1 MRFIARFFLLALTL
15 SIGAAA
21 VQAQQ
26 PKPFILPVA
35 SAPGPSTWLLGQL
48 YGNTVG
54 AFLNGTR
61 WYEAGQRLHF
71 GLDFSMPC
79 GTELVAV
86 ADGQVGYADDSGF
99 GSGPHNL
106 ILIHP
111 QVGLTTLYGHLLDTP
126 TLEPGTQVKQG
137 DVVGYSG
144 DPDVTCDSRPHLHF
158 EVRSMDFVTAY
169 NPVDYIDANWH
180 ALTAIGSFS
189 YPLFEQDLD
198 NSRQWMS
205 VDDQPI
211 VTFWGRVLND
221 YAAPYP
227 DYRQGLPPVNPPVAT
242 TANPLPQNWQM
253 RRLTYE
259 GCCSGAW
266 WVAPNRL
273 YLIDGSVGQRAAIF
287 EWNTAEGSLS
297 SIVGQAPPPL
307 LSPDGALQVE
317 RVDDQIIVRRVADG
331 ASWTVETGN
340 TLPAISADS
349 SRLMWEVSRRDAGTP
364 DGEPRT
370 EIWVSNADGTNA
382 RPVANEE
389 GGYARW
395 LDGSRLLVGARDT
408 WTTTFKVVNTAD
420 DTSFTLG
427 SWDRLRGMSI
437 APGGSRI
444 MFYTVYADD
453 EATNGI
459 YMLDTQPNAQPQ
471 KMPFFGG
478 WRWRDADSI
487 FYIPYEPTSATQSL
501 HHYDLLTGEDRAL
514 TDSSFLVANGD
525 WSVSPSGDQIVF
537 WNANDLALWLI
548 EATP

>member
-1 MRFIARFFLLALTL
+1 MRFIVKLFLIALLATGVG
-15 SIGAAA
+15 S
-21 VQAQQ
+21 VSAQQ
-26 PKPFILPVA
+26 PKPFILPIA
-35 SAPGPSTWLLGQL
+35 AAPGPSTWLLGQL

-54 AFLNGTR
+54 AFLNGSN

-86 ADGQVGYADDSGF
+86 ADGQVGYADDPGF

-111 QVGLTTLYGHLLDTP
+111 QHNLTTLYGHLLDTP
-126 TLEPGTQVKQG
+126 TLEPGTQVSQG

-144 DPDVTCDSRPHLHF
+144 DPDSTCDSRPHLHF
-158 EVRSMDFVTAY
+158 EIRAMDFVTAY

-211 VTFWGRVLND
+211 VQFWGRALND
-221 YAAPYP
+221 YAAPFP

-242 TANPLPQNWQM
+242 SANPLPQNWQM

-287 EWNTAEGSLS
+287 EWNTADGSLA

-307 LSPDGALQVE
+307 LAPDGALQVA
-317 RVDDQIIVRRVADG
+317 RVEDQIVVTRLADG
-331 ASWTVETGN
+331 TSWTIDSEN
-340 TLPAISADS
+340 TLPAVSADS
-349 SRLMWEVSRRDAGTP
+349 SRLMWEKPLRGTETP

-370 EIWVSNADGTNA
+370 EVWVSNADGTNSRA
-382 RPVANEE
+382 VTSVQ

-395 LDGSRLLVGARDT
+395 LDGSRLLVGAREAL
-408 WTTTFKVVNTAD
+408 TTTLSIL
-420 DTSFTLG
+420 DTTTDTLSPLG
-427 SWDRLRGMSI
+427 SWERLRGMSI

-444 MFYTVYADD
+444 MFYTVYAED

-459 YMLDTQPNAQPQ
+459 YVLETQPGAQPR
-471 KMPFFGG
+471 KLPFFGG
-478 WRWRDADSI
+478 WRWRDANSV
-487 FYIPYEPTSATQSL
+487 FYIPFEPASPAQSL
-501 HHYDLLTGEDRAL
+501 HYYDLLTGEDRAL

-525 WSVSPSGDQIVF
+525 WSVSPSGDQIAF

-548 EATP
+548 EAVP